1 MNATRCHLSSASGCS
16 RMAPIAKSLAS
27 VIRWNGQEWSGRA
40 KTGAV
45 VKAWM
50 RAQKAVSAAP
60 FQMNGVSFFVRSKRG
75 LAMVE

>member
-1 MNATRCHLSSASGCS
+1 MNATGCHLFSALGCS

-27 VIRWNGQEWSGRA
+27 VMSRNGREWSGRA

-45 VKAWM
+45 VKARM
-50 RAQKAVSAAP
+50 RAQKAVSAIP
-60 FQMNGVSFFVRSKRG
+60 SQMNRVSFFVRSKRG